1 MRLPVPMLA
10 PLLLAL
16 LLTACRNARVD
27 TPAGDTQARI
37 DAVRACINARPAPA
51 DLPPP
56 VCPWDPAP
64 VTFLPGNEA
73 LATLWLQAAHESDAV
88 VSSLYGGA
96 EARLDAALAG
106 STHALANGERL
117 EASTTKPPA
126 IIVDID
132 ETILDNDA
140 FNARGVAKR
149 YARFDESWFDCWGE
163 EQQARAYAGAV
174 RFLNTAVARGAVVF
188 YVTNRREN
196 QRKAVVATLRR
207 EGFPIVGAGDNVV
220 FRGYATTGD
229 DGSREK
235 GARRQ
240 CVAQQ
245 FRVAMMFGDNL
256 GDFIDHVDGSPAER
270 RQRAADEGADARWGD
285 TWFMLPNPVY
295 GSWLGSLQKQRAD
308 GQPADPD
315 RNRNLETWVDTQ
327 LPPRR

>member
-1 MRLPVPMLA
+1 MRLPVLI
-10 PLLLAL
+10 LAL
-16 LLTACRNARVD
+16 LLTACQNVRTGDPATD
-27 TPAGDTQARI
+27 TATRI
-37 DAVRACINARPAPA
+37 DAVRTCIDARPAPA

-64 VTFLPGNEA
+64 ATFLPANEA

-106 STHALANGERL
+106 STQALA
-117 EASTTKPPA
+117 ASEIPDDAAAKPPA

-140 FNARGVAKR
+140 FNARGVSKR

-163 EQQARAYAGAV
+163 EKQARAYAGAV
-174 RFLNTAVARGAVVF
+174 RFLDAAVSRGAVVF

-196 QRKAVVATLRR
+196 QRKAVVETLRR
-207 EGFPIVGAGDNVV
+207 EGFPLVGDGTNVV
-220 FRGYATTGD
+220 FRGHATTSD

-240 CVAQQ
+240 CIARE

-270 RQRAADEGADARWGD
+270 RQRAADEGADARWGN

-295 GSWLGSLQKQRAD
+295 GSWLGSLQKHRAD
-308 GQPADPD
+308 GQPADAD
-315 RNRNLETWVDTQ
+315 RNRNLETWVDPQ
-327 LPPRR
+327 LPPQ